1 MAGSSTEHAARR
13 DTRISIEQL
22 KAATEVSESGHVDE
36 TIDTNWGQIATR
48 WAEVYTKGSREFFR
62 GEQIASDVTH
72 KVKIRWDKQL
82 WARLVEPA
90 ATKMRVRI
98 SGRKLNLSGPPIND
112 DEQNEYISF
121 PCMEVR

>member
-1 MAGSSTEHAARR
+1 MPGTSTEHAARR
-13 DTRISIEQL
+13 DTRISIEQI
-22 KAATEVSESGHVDE
+22 KANATVSESGHVDE
-36 TIDTNWGQIATR
+36 TIDTNWGPIGSR

-98 SGRKLNLSGPPIND
+98 AGRKLNLSGPPVNE
-112 DEQNEYISF
+112 DEQDEYISF
-121 PCMEVR
+121 PCVEVR